1 MKEEGIS
8 GVGCGGRV
16 RVCESRVCIL
26 DDGNES
32 YRKETESNSIKSFLN
47 RLDRVWK

>member
-8 GVGCGGRV
+8 GFGCGGRV

-32 YRKETESNSIKSFLN
+32 YRKETGKQPQKEFL
-47 RLDRVWK
+47 K